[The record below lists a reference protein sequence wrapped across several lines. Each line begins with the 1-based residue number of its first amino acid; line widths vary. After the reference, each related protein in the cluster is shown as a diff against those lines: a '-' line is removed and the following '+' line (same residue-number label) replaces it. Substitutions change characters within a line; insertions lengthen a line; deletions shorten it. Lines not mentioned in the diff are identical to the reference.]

1 MAVTINIPGVGD
13 VTADNFA
20 QEDTLQ
26 KLLAAMSKSERTKRK
41 EETDKVAQEK
51 KIADLK
57 KKEEEQLKK
66 SSKQTEK
73 SSSEMDKLIT
83 GYKKGRTALDEF
95 SSDMS
100 KVGDGIADTFANLTV
115 TVGALAGKF
124 IKNYDTMAAEPIK
137 AGAGILDML
146 NNVATQV
153 AHIFVDVGVALG
165 KAAVGWVPFIGAGLA
180 DAVQGLGDVGNTV
193 IDVMNQVFS
202 TVNQIL
208 EKEFQKRADQLFSF
222 MSAGGSFAGGMGE
235 MGRLATSSG
244 IGIAMFTK
252 SVVAARPSI
261 IAMGLSVGNATKL
274 LSVNMAALGTTVGR
288 SGKFV
293 REELLALGYN
303 YEQQGIVLAQYM
315 AQLKATGVN
324 LMAVAPAQLASQ
336 TATYAKHLKVISDI
350 TGQDAARLM
359 DQARAEVQRG
369 ALMNSLTAAQ
379 ARAFQDAYAT
389 LAAMPGEQAPKL
401 QAALAQL
408 LAGGVVTDP
417 VIASNRIIM
426 DMLRTTA
433 GQVSSANVNMVTATQ
448 RNLGQAAE
456 AYRNAGESAT
466 DFATLMNPG
475 GTSAVA
481 QGMSQFGN
489 ALRQYRYDPSAAE
502 ASMIAAEGQSSA
514 SDDLTKSYVG
524 LTRTMTDFQNQMES
538 LAGKALPDYAK
549 VMAYAADKT
558 AGVVTTGIQLVLG
571 QIGMLDAVAKIT
583 GIDLRKIPGFSAVL
597 GGTAPKA
604 SDVKNT
610 GSGAGASLAEAQS
623 SSVQA
628 PTQGKT
634 GSLEGSY
641 APPSAAEGGI
651 LSGSTAGFAAT
662 LHGTE
667 AVVPL
672 PDGKTIP
679 VEISTPNAN
688 QSMASEN
695 TFKNL
700 TAAVNQQTGVLN
712 QILSSMNKNNSLT
725 SGILQHTM

>member
-26 KLLAAMSKSERTKRK
+26 KLLAVMSKSERTKRK
-41 EETDKVAQEK
+41 EETDRIAQEK

-66 SSKQTEK
+66 STTLREK
-73 SSSEMDKLIT
+73 ASNAMDKLIT
-83 GYKKGRTALDEF
+83 GYKKKAESMTNF
-95 SSDMS
+95 SQDVD
-100 KVGDGIADTFANLTV
+100 KVAEGIKDTFANMTV
-115 TVGALAGKF
+115 IVGALAGKF
-124 IKNYDTMAAEPIK
+124 IKNYDAMAAEPIK
-137 AGAGILDML
+137 AGAGILEML
-146 NNVATQV
+146 NNVASQV
-153 AHIFVDVGVALG
+153 ANIFVDVGVALG
-165 KAAVGWVPFIGAGLA
+165 KAALGWVPFIGTGLA
-180 DAVQGLGDVGNTV
+180 LAVEGLGNLGHTV
-193 IDVMNQVFS
+193 INVMNQVFS

-222 MSAGGSFAGGMGE
+222 MSAGGSFAGGMDE
-235 MGRLATSSG
+235 MGKLANRSG

-261 IAMGLSVGNATKL
+261 IAMGLSVGDATKL
-274 LSVNMAALGTTVGR
+274 LSRGMAALGGTMGR
-288 SGKFV
+288 SGKVV

-324 LMAVAPAQLASQ
+324 LAAVAPAQLASQ

-389 LAAMPGEQAPKL
+389 LAAMPGDQAPKL

-433 GQVSSANVNMVTATQ
+433 SQVGSANVNMVTATQ

-502 ASMIAAEGQSSA
+502 SSMMAAEGQANA
-514 SDDLTKSYVG
+514 SDDLTGAYVG
-524 LTRTMTDFQNQMES
+524 LTRTMTDFQNAMES
-538 LAGKALPDYAK
+538 LAGEALPTYAK

-558 AGVVTTGIQLVLG
+558 AGVVTTGIQMVLG

-583 GIDLRKIPGFSAVL
+583 GYDLRNIPGFGAIL
-597 GGTAPKA
+597 GGKAPKA

-610 GSGAGASLAEAQS
+610 ASGAGASLAEAQAA
-623 SSVQA
+623 SVQA
-628 PTQGKT
+628 PTQGQT
-634 GSLEGSY
+634 GSLAGTYS
-641 APPSAAEGGI
+641 PPSAAEGGI

-679 VEISTPNAN
+679 V
-688 QSMASEN
+688 SMDNSS
-695 TFKNL
+695 L
-700 TAAVNQQTGVLN
+700 TSAINQQTGVLN

>member
-1 MAVTINIPGVGD
+1 
-13 VTADNFA
+13 
-20 QEDTLQ
+20 
-26 KLLAAMSKSERTKRK
+26 
-41 EETDKVAQEK
+41 
-51 KIADLK
+51 
-57 KKEEEQLKK
+57 
-66 SSKQTEK
+66 
-73 SSSEMDKLIT
+73 
-83 GYKKGRTALDEF
+83 
-95 SSDMS
+95 
-100 KVGDGIADTFANLTV
+100 
-115 TVGALAGKF
+115 
-124 IKNYDTMAAEPIK
+124 
-137 AGAGILDML
+137 
-146 NNVATQV
+146 
-153 AHIFVDVGVALG
+153 
-165 KAAVGWVPFIGAGLA
+165 
-180 DAVQGLGDVGNTV
+180 
-193 IDVMNQVFS
+193 
-202 TVNQIL
+202 
-208 EKEFQKRADQLFSF
+208 
-222 MSAGGSFAGGMGE
+222 
-235 MGRLATSSG
+235 
-244 IGIAMFTK
+244 
-252 SVVAARPSI
+252 
-261 IAMGLSVGNATKL
+261 MGLSVGDATKL
-274 LSVNMAALGTTVGR
+274 LSRSMAALGTTVGR
-288 SGKFV
+288 SGKVV
-293 REELLALGYN
+293 RDELLALGYN

-324 LMAVAPAQLASQ
+324 LAAVAPAQLATQ

-433 GQVSSANVNMVTATQ
+433 GQVSAANVNMVTATQ

-466 DFATLMNPG
+466 DFATLMNPS

-502 ASMIAAEGQSSA
+502 SSMTAAESQASA
-514 SDDLTKSYVG
+514 SDSLTGAYVSLTK
-524 LTRTMTDFQNQMES
+524 TMTDFQNSMES
-538 LAGKALPDYAK
+538 LAGQALPTYAN
-549 VMAYAADKT
+549 VMATAAAKT

-583 GIDLRKIPGFSAVL
+583 GLDLRKIPGFSAVF
-597 GGTAPKA
+597 GGSAPKA
-604 SDVKNT
+604 EDVKNT
-610 GSGAGASLAEAQS
+610 GSGAGAGLAVAQAAS
-623 SSVQA
+623 TTA
-628 PTQGKT
+628 PTQGT
-634 GSLEGSY
+634 GLGAADTN
-641 APPSAAEGGI
+641 APKQTALLTNIEQNTAATARATAVPGIGVPTAADGGI
-651 LSGSTAGFAAT
+651 LSGPTSGFAAT

-679 VEISTPNAN
+679 VTMDNSALTNAI
-688 QSMASEN
+688 
-695 TFKNL
+695 
-700 TAAVNQQTGVLN
+700 NQQTGILN
-712 QILSSMNKNNSLT
+712 QILSSMNKNNNLT

>member
-1 MAVTINIPGVGD
+1 MG
-13 VTADNFA
+13 
-20 QEDTLQ
+20 Q
-26 KLLAAMSKSERTKRK
+26 LA
-41 EETDKVAQEK
+41 
-51 KIADLK
+51 
-57 KKEEEQLKK
+57 
-66 SSKQTEK
+66 
-73 SSSEMDKLIT
+73 
-83 GYKKGRTALDEF
+83 
-95 SSDMS
+95 
-100 KVGDGIADTFANLTV
+100 
-115 TVGALAGKF
+115 
-124 IKNYDTMAAEPIK
+124 
-137 AGAGILDML
+137 
-146 NNVATQV
+146 
-153 AHIFVDVGVALG
+153 
-165 KAAVGWVPFIGAGLA
+165 
-180 DAVQGLGDVGNTV
+180 
-193 IDVMNQVFS
+193 NQ
-202 TVNQIL
+202 
-208 EKEFQKRADQLFSF
+208 
-222 MSAGGSFAGGMGE
+222 
-235 MGRLATSSG
+235 SG

-433 GQVSSANVNMVTATQ
+433 SQVGSANVNMVTATQ

-502 ASMIAAEGQSSA
+502 ASMIAAEGQASA
-514 SDDLTKSYVG
+514 SDSLTGAYVS
-524 LTRTMTDFQNQMES
+524 LTRTMTDFQNSMES
-538 LAGKALPDYAK
+538 LAGEALPTYAS
-549 VMAYAADKT
+549 VMATAAAKT

-583 GIDLRKIPGFSAVL
+583 GLDLRKIPGFSAVF

-688 QSMASEN
+688 QPMASEN

>member
-1 MAVTINIPGVGD
+1 
-13 VTADNFA
+13 
-20 QEDTLQ
+20 
-26 KLLAAMSKSERTKRK
+26 
-41 EETDKVAQEK
+41 
-51 KIADLK
+51 
-57 KKEEEQLKK
+57 
-66 SSKQTEK
+66 
-73 SSSEMDKLIT
+73 
-83 GYKKGRTALDEF
+83 
-95 SSDMS
+95 
-100 KVGDGIADTFANLTV
+100 
-115 TVGALAGKF
+115 
-124 IKNYDTMAAEPIK
+124 
-137 AGAGILDML
+137 
-146 NNVATQV
+146 
-153 AHIFVDVGVALG
+153 
-165 KAAVGWVPFIGAGLA
+165 
-180 DAVQGLGDVGNTV
+180 
-193 IDVMNQVFS
+193 
-202 TVNQIL
+202 
-208 EKEFQKRADQLFSF
+208 
-222 MSAGGSFAGGMGE
+222 MSAGGSFAGGISE
-235 MGRLATSSG
+235 MGRLANQSG
-244 IGIAMFTK
+244 IGIETFTK

-261 IAMGLSVGNATKL
+261 IAMGLSVGDATKL
-274 LSVNMAALGTTVGR
+274 LSKSMAALGTTVGR
-288 SGKFV
+288 SGKVV
-293 REELLALGYN
+293 RDELLALGYN

-324 LMAVAPAQLASQ
+324 LAAVAPSQLASQ

-417 VIASNRIIM
+417 VIASNRIVM

-502 ASMIAAEGQSSA
+502 SSMIAAEGQASA
-514 SDDLTKSYVG
+514 SDSLTGAYVSLTK
-524 LTRTMTDFQNQMES
+524 TMTDFQNSMES
-538 LAGKALPDYAK
+538 LAGEALPTYAN
-549 VMAYAADKT
+549 VMATAAAKT
-558 AGVVTTGIQLVLG
+558 AGIVTTGIQLVLG

-583 GIDLRKIPGFSAVL
+583 GIDLRKIPGFSAVF
-597 GGTAPKA
+597 GGTAPTA
-604 SDVKNT
+604 ADVKNT
-610 GSGAGASLAEAQS
+610 GSGAGASLASAQS
-623 SSVQA
+623 ASVQA
-628 PTQGKT
+628 PTQGQT
-634 GSLEGSY
+634 GSLSGTYS
-641 APPSAAEGGI
+641 PPSAAEGGI

-679 VEISTPNAN
+679 V
-688 QSMASEN
+688 SMDNSS
-695 TFKNL
+695 L
-700 TAAVNQQTGVLN
+700 TSAINQQTGVLV
-712 QILSSMNKNNSLT
+712 QILTSMNKNNSLT

>member
-1 MAVTINIPGVGD
+1 
-13 VTADNFA
+13 
-20 QEDTLQ
+20 
-26 KLLAAMSKSERTKRK
+26 
-41 EETDKVAQEK
+41 
-51 KIADLK
+51 
-57 KKEEEQLKK
+57 
-66 SSKQTEK
+66 
-73 SSSEMDKLIT
+73 
-83 GYKKGRTALDEF
+83 
-95 SSDMS
+95 
-100 KVGDGIADTFANLTV
+100 
-115 TVGALAGKF
+115 
-124 IKNYDTMAAEPIK
+124 
-137 AGAGILDML
+137 
-146 NNVATQV
+146 
-153 AHIFVDVGVALG
+153 
-165 KAAVGWVPFIGAGLA
+165 
-180 DAVQGLGDVGNTV
+180 
-193 IDVMNQVFS
+193 
-202 TVNQIL
+202 
-208 EKEFQKRADQLFSF
+208 
-222 MSAGGSFAGGMGE
+222 
-235 MGRLATSSG
+235 
-244 IGIAMFTK
+244 
-252 SVVAARPSI
+252 
-261 IAMGLSVGNATKL
+261 
-274 LSVNMAALGTTVGR
+274 
-288 SGKFV
+288 
-293 REELLALGYN
+293 
-303 YEQQGIVLAQYM
+303 
-315 AQLKATGVN
+315 
-324 LMAVAPAQLASQ
+324 
-336 TATYAKHLKVISDI
+336 
-350 TGQDAARLM
+350 
-359 DQARAEVQRG
+359 
-369 ALMNSLTAAQ
+369 
-379 ARAFQDAYAT
+379 
-389 LAAMPGEQAPKL
+389 
-401 QAALAQL
+401 
-408 LAGGVVTDP
+408 
-417 VIASNRIIM
+417 M

-502 ASMIAAEGQSSA
+502 SSMTAAEGQASA
-514 SDDLTKSYVG
+514 SDDLTGAYVG
-524 LTRTMTDFQNQMES
+524 LTRTMTDFQNYMEN
-538 LAGKALPDYAK
+538 LAGQALPAYAK
-549 VMAYAADKT
+549 VMATAAAET
-558 AGVVTTGIQLVLG
+558 AGVVTTGIQLVLQG
-571 QIGMLDAVAKIT
+571 ASYMLDAVAKIT
-583 GIDLRKIPGFSAVL
+583 GIDLRSIPGLSSIM

-679 VEISTPNAN
+679 VEISTPTAN